1 MTYDYEIFTITNHGM
16 GERLAAVSRAAGA
29 RGGTI
34 MVGHGSANS
43 ALLRMLAI
51 GDVEKDVLVTLVT
64 ADEKDAVYNAITD
77 NSLVH
82 ARKHAGISYC
92 IKLGDEPV
100 NTNTQY
106 ELITVISNRGY
117 AEDVMA
123 AARKA
128 GARGG
133 TIIHARGT
141 GKPEDGKFFGITI
154 VPEKETVLILAERSN
169 SDAVKDAISTLPCL
183 STPGIGIM
191 YCTPVS
197 EFRLLGKTVSKDGK
211 K

>member
-1 MTYDYEIFTITNHGM
+1 MTHDYEIHTITNHGL
-16 GERLAAVSRAAGA
+16 GERLAAVSREAGA

-34 MVGHGSANS
+34 MVGLGSASS

-64 ADEKDAVYNAITD
+64 AAEKDAVYNAITG
-77 NSLVH
+77 NSLVRS
-82 ARKHAGISYC
+82 RKHAGISYC

-100 NTNTQY
+100 DTNTHY

-117 AEDVMA
+117 AEDIMT

-133 TIIHARGT
+133 TILHARGT

-154 VPEKETVLILAERSN
+154 VPEKETVLILAERAN
-169 SDAVKDAISTLPCL
+169 SAAIKDAISTLPCL
-183 STPGIGIM
+183 STPGIGIL

-197 EFRLLGKTVSKDGK
+197 EFRLLGKNAATDGK